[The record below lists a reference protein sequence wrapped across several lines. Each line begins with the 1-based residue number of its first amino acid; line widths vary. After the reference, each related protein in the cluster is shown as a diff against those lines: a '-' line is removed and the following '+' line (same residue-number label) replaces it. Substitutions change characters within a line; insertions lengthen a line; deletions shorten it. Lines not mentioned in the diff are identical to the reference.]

1 MNAGRPALAAASAG
15 VTICRARKLKIVGI
29 FCVRG
34 GTAPKSQWL
43 LSAEF
48 SLLKGSA

>member
-34 GTAPKSQWL
+34 GTRSLHTPPPWL
-43 LSAEF
+43 
-48 SLLKGSA
+48 

>member
-34 GTAPKSQWL
+34 ATGNLRTPLPSP
-43 LSAEF
+43 
-48 SLLKGSA
+48 